1 MIKKITSVLYLLL
14 LLFVSIGSLK
24 QQNSLVDWISFLTV
38 WLFTISGLGDAFKLN
53 LGSKFN
59 WQRIWVLSLIY
70 NVVYIF
76 YFDHRYGAQPGS
88 VSSDLLGFLI
98 FTPIIYMSFHYA
110 FSMKPKSAKQKSA
123 ENVYYGFNEH
133 LGLRTVDE
141 TEKDYK
147 NIVSHILK
155 FESINDSGKLTKAT
169 ISRYQKHL
177 DKISQSYEYDDSLSY
192 LFCAFYELQ
201 ACIRMAES
209 DNDAA
214 LKFLTEAADIK
225 PHGQNFT
232 SRSAQEWYNNK
243 LEKSAALSSEM
254 YKQSM
259 ASRRR
264 YSKRVKI
271 IFWSVVGLIVLLVIA
286 SGPIGDE
293 ITIKTANPA
302 MVKLAQQSGMSRQGE
317 LIFLKT
323 KPQLV
328 SDSQMESDC
337 SANTAANNSDGFI
350 EQGCYDPTSNR
361 IYIREMPSDLYS
373 LEVST
378 AAYEMLHPVY
388 ISIYN
393 SGQGSAID
401 KSIETNYQEIND
413 SFLNSQ
419 VANFAKTEPGAK
431 DLELFS
437 LIGTGYSN
445 ISDDLANYYQPYF
458 SNIGDSISANNQVT
472 QLFQSDLSQL
482 TQLNS
487 TLNTDNNDINSTYS
501 NATSAYNDSVS
512 WANAGNAYED
522 NYNYNIY
529 SQDYNIYTQDITDYN
544 NTVSQYNQVL
554 QDYNN
559 LISEYNGQQFNQASP
574 LQTQQQ
580 QSQ

>member
-254 YKQSM
+254 ST
-259 ASRRR
+259 
-264 YSKRVKI
+264 KI
-271 IFWSVVGLIVLLVIA
+271 FQACQNYLLV
-286 SGPIGDE
+286 S
-293 ITIKTANPA
+293 
-302 MVKLAQQSGMSRQGE
+302 SR
-317 LIFLKT
+317 
-323 KPQLV
+323 
-328 SDSQMESDC
+328 
-337 SANTAANNSDGFI
+337 
-350 EQGCYDPTSNR
+350 
-361 IYIREMPSDLYS
+361 
-373 LEVST
+373 
-378 AAYEMLHPVY
+378 
-388 ISIYN
+388 
-393 SGQGSAID
+393 
-401 KSIETNYQEIND
+401 
-413 SFLNSQ
+413 
-419 VANFAKTEPGAK
+419 
-431 DLELFS
+431 
-437 LIGTGYSN
+437 
-445 ISDDLANYYQPYF
+445 
-458 SNIGDSISANNQVT
+458 
-472 QLFQSDLSQL
+472 
-482 TQLNS
+482 LNS
-487 TLNTDNNDINSTYS
+487 TARNCVWSDRR
-501 NATSAYNDSVS
+501 
-512 WANAGNAYED
+512 
-522 NYNYNIY
+522 
-529 SQDYNIYTQDITDYN
+529 
-544 NTVSQYNQVL
+544 
-554 QDYNN
+554 
-559 LISEYNGQQFNQASP
+559 
-574 LQTQQQ
+574 
-580 QSQ
+580 

>member
-1 MIKKITSVLYLLL
+1 LL